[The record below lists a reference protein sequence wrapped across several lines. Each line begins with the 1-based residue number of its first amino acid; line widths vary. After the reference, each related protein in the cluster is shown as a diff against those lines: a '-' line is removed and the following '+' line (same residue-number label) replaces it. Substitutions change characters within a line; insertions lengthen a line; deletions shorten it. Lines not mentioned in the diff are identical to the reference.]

1 MKSMALTGVD
11 ICRACHSENL
21 FSALDLGELPI
32 ANELL
37 LYPSKCDFFPLHLR
51 ICRDCGLGQVEDVV
65 SPERLFRDY
74 RYMSSISQTF
84 LDHASSFSSEV
95 MMKLD
100 WRSEDWILEI
110 ASNDGYML
118 RNFVNRG
125 IKVLGIEPASN
136 IAKRAI
142 ANGVPTISEFFD
154 LELAKTIFS
163 NYGTP
168 RLIIAN
174 NVYAHVPD
182 IRNFTEALAVLMDER
197 TLVSIEN
204 PSLLNLLD
212 GMQFDSIYHEHYSY
226 LSVNSVSALAKIFGL
241 YLVNV
246 EKINTHGGSNR
257 YWLSKSPSYIDS
269 SVADI
274 REEELIGGLLD
285 EIKWSKFSNS
295 VGKAISAFCE
305 FIRSTTVRGEKI
317 AGYGAAAKAST
328 LINASKIKSGEIQF
342 IIDESPEKIGRFM
355 PRLNIPIVPRHVLK
369 DHDIQHLL
377 IFPWNLAPELVESI
391 KRDCPSNLT
400 IWCVIPELKKLN

>member
-1 MKSMALTGVD
+1 MALSGVD
-11 ICRACHSENL
+11 ICRACHSQNL
-21 FSALDLGELPI
+21 FSALNLGELPI

-51 ICRDCGLGQVEDVV
+51 ICRDCGLGQVEEVV

-74 RYMSSISQTF
+74 RYISSISQTF

-100 WRSEDWILEI
+100 WKTEDWILEI

-118 RNFVNRG
+118 KNFLNRG

-136 IAKRAI
+136 IANRAI

-154 LELAKTIFS
+154 LELAKFIFS

-226 LSVNSVSALAKIFGL
+226 LSVHSVSALAKIFGL

-257 YWLSKSPSYIDS
+257 YWLSKSPSYLES
-269 SVADI
+269 SVAAI
-274 REEELIGGLLD
+274 REEELNGGLLD
-285 EIKWSKFSNS
+285 EAKWLKFSNS
-295 VGKAISAFCE
+295 VEKVISAFSE

-328 LINASKIKSGEIQF
+328 LINASTIKSGEIQF

-369 DHDIQHLL
+369 NCDIQHLI
-377 IFPWNLAPELVESI
+377 IFPWNLAPEIVEYI
-391 KRDCPSNLT
+391 QRDCPTNLT
-400 IWCVIPELKKLN
+400 IWCVIPKLRKLN